1 MWTMTYSSMRHDSC
15 INTAHPRHDLFVCV
29 QWFIHMCDMTH
40 TSDSARLWHTSSSC
54 VSWLIHMCDMTHSY
68 VWHDSFICLKC
79 LIHMF
84 EMPHSHVCH
93 DSFICSAWRIHVCRD
108 ALNTGHLWHYLLVT
122 WLDMTHSHGYHD
134 PFIRSIWRIH
144 MCVVTH
150 YKRAT
155 CNIIYQWRDLTWLI
169 HICAMTHSYL
179 QSEEFIC
186 VSWRIQHELPVTLFV
201 TDVIMFKLTWSC
213 LNPKS
218 PTSFYQN
225 SPRSPS
231 KSPTFPPSLFTRAL
245 HSLKTAHYSLVRAIY
260 FLKRALY
267 REAGGGHLSGASMN
281 VTFWETD
288 WSVLHATC
296 FAETLRR
303 PFSIFSSPG

>member
-1 MWTMTYSSMRHDSC
+1 MLQCVLVCCSVLQCVAVCCITNLKFHILVIIWLWCIKRCPSVTRLIRMWTMTYSSMRHDSC

-201 TDVIMFKLTWSC
+201 TDVIMFKPEEPYIL
-213 LNPKS
+213 L
-218 PTSFYQN
+218 
-225 SPRSPS
+225 S
-231 KSPTFPPSLFTRAL
+231 K
-245 HSLKTAHYSLVRAIY
+245 
-260 FLKRALY
+260 
-267 REAGGGHLSGASMN
+267 
-281 VTFWETD
+281 
-288 WSVLHATC
+288 
-296 FAETLRR
+296 
-303 PFSIFSSPG
+303 